1 MRLQR
6 FLVAIAIVAL
16 AGCGRVSELKPEAGK
31 SLPVKPLLARQT
43 PTPEQ
48 LLALDPQ
55 AKPTRVDE
63 LMKRS
68 QPRKADRF
76 DLPPPDAGLAPAPP
90 ATATEPQPSTTGP
103 DTVEEPQ

>member
-1 MRLQR
+1 MMRSVA
-6 FLVAIAIVAL
+6 LVAALAL
-16 AGCGRVSELKPEAGK
+16 AGCGNVGTLKPAAGQ
-31 SLPVKPLLARQT
+31 SLPVKPLLARET
-43 PTPEQ
+43 PTAEQ

>member
-1 MRLQR
+1 MIKRLM
-6 FLVAIAIVAL
+6 LAAALMAL
-16 AGCGRVSELKPEAGK
+16 AGCGNVGTLKPAAGQ

-103 DTVEEPQ
+103 DNVEEPQ